1 MVVYAIEFSV
11 VTSNGSGKSE
21 DTMLLDGCG
30 AFTSAADAMEECVKM
45 AQDDIRSYLEDDELD
60 PDDEPNWPKV
70 NIDENHSTV
79 CFDYHSK
86 KSKFGFDRTITYR
99 VLGLEVH

>member
-11 VTSNGSGKSE
+11 VMSNGSDNSE
-21 DTMLLDGCG
+21 TAMLLDGCG

-45 AQDDIRSYLEDDELD
+45 ARDDIRDYLEDDELD
-60 PDDEPNWPKV
+60 PDDESNWPMV
-70 NIDENHSTV
+70 GIDEDHSQV
-79 CFDYHSK
+79 CFDYCSEK
-86 KSKFGFDRTITYR
+86 DEIDRTVTYR

>member
-11 VTSNGSGKSE
+11 VMSNGSDNSE
-21 DTMLLDGCG
+21 TTMLLDGRG

-45 AQDDIRSYLEDDELD
+45 ARDDIRGYLEDDES
-60 PDDEPNWPKV
+60 NWPSV
-70 NIDENHSTV
+70 HIDENHSEV
-79 CFDYHSK
+79 CFDYYSEK
-86 KSKFGFDRTITYR
+86 DEIDRTVTYR